1 MVKWYAGA
9 ISEAEQLV
17 YGMKDR
23 NQTVEFIL
31 FDNEGH
37 HTENMENII
46 TMHKK
51 TIEFCEQYLMEWIAK
66 PRK

>member
-1 MVKWYAGA
+1 MFHGKNDTRVP

-23 NQTVEFIL
+23 NQTVEFIV

-51 TIEFCEQYLMEWIAK
+51 TIEFCEQYLME
-66 PRK
+66 